1 MKMKSESHKK
11 IMSEKVMGL
20 KMMPEHPQM
29 SKLNSMKTGMSY
41 KKHKMGS
48 DDSMKSSA
56 KGKSSSDMMGK
67 GQMMMMG
74 GGPMG
79 SYKGDAPSTMK
90 KRMMMT
96 YFKGKGTGEVYPEE
110 EFPKCG
116 CSECDETVWM
126 TPVDEGNVRTCGEKI
141 MELQTAGYGGHY
153 EIEACTI
160 ISYLYPST
168 CGPYC
173 NPNLCGKVEASA
185 EPTLAPTIKPT
196 NPPIVDN
203 RDTLSPTAPPV
214 VETPEPTPSPTTLPT
229 KSPTTSPTKSPTIP
243 PITTTSP
250 PTTKESEE
258 TPSPTESPTTSP
270 TVATT
275 SRCGCDLCTN
285 EVLDTE
291 FEGFT
296 CRTRIDFVIS
306 EGGLSEDAAC
316 TLIAN
321 SIEVCRPCH
330 PSCGEDTPSLLP
342 SGAPSDSSSPSLPPS
357 ETPTTKSPTNVPT
370 KSPTHSPTK
379 SPTDS
384 PTLSPT
390 LSPTIVDPSTSLDTC
405 ACPGCDDVLDVFVDG
420 IRVKT
425 EVDLQR
431 NKPVPLSVP
440 VSPTIV
446 VPVIPI
452 PVTMTTLA
460 VVVTTTIAADVPPVR
475 QRSWIHRWMAF
486 RVVYALP
493 FSNPWMV
500 EDCPSSRPVE
510 SWPAISPMPVVPVV
524 PVVVE
529 IDH

>member
-1 MKMKSESHKK
+1 
-11 IMSEKVMGL
+11 MGL

-420 IRVKT
+420 ISCGDRILFAQSEDGGGLAEEQACAFVGT
-425 EVDLQR
+425 SFPDNCGACNPDTCHNDNTGGGGNDDDRCGCPTCTPEVLDTSVDGISCGLRIAFFQSMDGGG
-431 NKPVPLSVP
+431 LSE
-440 VSPTIV
+440 
-446 VPVIPI
+446 
-452 PVTMTTLA
+452 LEA
-460 VVVTTTIAADVPPVR
+460 C
-475 QRSWIHRWMAF
+475 
-486 RVVYALP
+486 RVVASDFP
-493 FSNPWMV
+493 NA
-500 EDCPSSRPVE
+500 CG
-510 SWPAISPMPVVPVV
+510 ACSPCRRRN
-524 PVVVE
+524 
-529 IDH
+529 